1 MKHDR
6 RPSSLGEIDRVSGEV
21 ALTDR
26 SAEPAAVAS
35 LADVAEAR
43 FLLRGPDGLHEGTG
57 CRRRLVPGTTT
68 TLAARVDAFFAE
80 TVPGDTPA
88 VLVGA
93 LPFDPAQH
101 DHLYQ
106 PLRFSMA
113 GAARMQGAGPSAPLL
128 DPEGL
133 HARQQPT
140 VSDYAHAV
148 AECVAR
154 LRSVGGTS
162 PSTAGE
168 RVAWRAAS
176 GPLRKVVLARSLH
189 VEAHRRID
197 PFALAARLDVDPAVT
212 TFVASLP
219 VANGEPPAWLVGAT
233 PELLVSRR
241 GRAVLSH
248 PLAGSA
254 RRSADAQADRQSA
267 HALLASDKDQNE
279 HHFVVEA
286 ILDGLSPLCTRLQAA
301 TQPSLHAT
309 ATMWHLGTRIA
320 GVLKDP
326 DISAAAL
333 AAILHPTPAVCGTPS
348 LPALR
353 TIRELEPEGR
363 GFYAGAVGWSDAAG
377 DGDWYV
383 SIRCAHLQG
392 HAMRLFAG
400 AGIVADSVPALEV
413 EETSAKFMAMLNAMG
428 IPDNSVL

>member
-6 RPSSLGEIDRVSGEV
+6 RPSSLDGIDGLSEHGSL
-21 ALTDR
+21 A
-26 SAEPAAVAS
+26 AEPATVAS
-35 LADVAEAR
+35 LADGAEAC
-43 FLLRGPDGLHEGTG
+43 FLLRGPDGLREGTG
-57 CRRRLVPGTTT
+57 CRRRLVPGTTA
-68 TLAARVDAFFAE
+68 TLAARVDAFFAD
-80 TVPGDTPA
+80 TVPGDAPA

-106 PLRFSMA
+106 PLRFSVA
-113 GAARMQGAGPSAPLL
+113 DAARVREAAPSVPLL
-128 DPEGL
+128 DPKGL
-133 HARQQPT
+133 HARQLPT

-154 LRSVGGTS
+154 LRGVGGAS
-162 PSTAGE
+162 PSSTARE
-168 RVAWRAAS
+168 RVARGAAS

-267 HALLASDKDQNE
+267 HALLASDKDQHE
-279 HHFVVEA
+279 HRFVVEA
-286 ILDGLSPLCTRLQAA
+286 ILDGLSPLCSRLQAA

-326 DISAAAL
+326 DLSAAAL
-333 AAILHPTPAVCGTPS
+333 AAILHPTPAVCGTPR

-353 TIRELEPEGR
+353 AIRELEPADR

-377 DGDWYV
+377 DGDWDV

-392 HAMRLFAG
+392 QAMRLFAG